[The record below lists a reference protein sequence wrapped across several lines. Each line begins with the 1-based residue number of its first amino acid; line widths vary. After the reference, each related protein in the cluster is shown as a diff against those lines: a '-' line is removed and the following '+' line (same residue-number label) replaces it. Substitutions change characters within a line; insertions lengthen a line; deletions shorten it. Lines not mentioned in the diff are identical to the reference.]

1 MPSWEGTKLDFTKD
15 ELLEAKRQI
24 DSTLHKLHEVV
35 KTLEAKSDPKR
46 YKSQITLAKR
56 RIEAFTIAAD
66 LIQREISTFE

>member
-1 MPSWEGTKLDFTKD
+1 MSRNIKTRFILLD
-15 ELLEAKRQI
+15 
-24 DSTLHKLHEVV
+24 SKLHEVV
-35 KTLEAKSDPKR
+35 KTLEAKNDPKR